1 MGAVARNRPLWRRAA
16 SWARRGV
23 YRAVTPLD
31 RLMHWH
37 TRAPLPPAY
46 LRAYYYGTL
55 NPDAFA
61 RACDNARRELIHQ
74 GLRPE
79 HRVLDIGSGIGNL
92 AIGLRDYLHGGYDGL
107 EIHPDAVAWCQR
119 AITPRYPG
127 FRFHGA
133 DLTSRAYNPRG
144 RQSSATYCFPF
155 PDQSFDFAL
164 LYSVFTHMLP
174 ADFEQYVREISRVL
188 ARDGVCVASYFL
200 LNDESRTGI
209 DAGRSFMSFDV
220 QHPSGLCLLH
230 DAAVPEAAVALE
242 ETFVHEVHQRVGLR
256 FRTIRRG
263 GWWHGVGYHHDVLAA
278 VPNRAAPPHS
288 AGLP

>member
-37 TRAPLPPAY
+37 TRALLPPAY
-46 LRAYYYGTL
+46 LRAYYYGTF

-119 AITPRYPG
+119 AITPRYPA
-127 FRFHGA
+127 FRFHRA

-144 RQSSATYCFPF
+144 RQSSAAYCFPF
-155 PDQSFDFAL
+155 PDQSFDFVL

-188 ARDGVCVASYFL
+188 ARDG
-200 LNDESRTGI
+200 
-209 DAGRSFMSFDV
+209 
-220 QHPSGLCLLH
+220 
-230 DAAVPEAAVALE
+230 EAAVALE

-263 GWWHGVGYHHDVLAA
+263 GWWHGDGRHHDVLAA
-278 VPNRAAPPHS
+278 VPDRAAPAQSPHNFR
-288 AGLP
+288 LP